1 MISRSPEATRALA
14 ARLGDRLA
22 PGDVVALNGELGSG
36 KTEFVHGL
44 AQGLEVP
51 PHMVASPSF
60 TLVHEYPGR
69 VPLVHLDLYRL
80 EDLPAELLP
89 DLEEYLSGPQVVAV
103 EWARRLAPLLPGDYL
118 EVDLEILGENER
130 QLTFTGHGE
139 RSWELVRHLAAAADG
154 NGSRQDHELW
164 GDLCVRPQGGTRGS
178 PPENYHLVCIGID
191 PSPCTTKIF
200 RRPTWPR

>member
-1 MISRSPEATRALA
+1 MRPFQRVSHSPEETRALA
-14 ARLGDRLA
+14 ARLGVLLA

-51 PHMVASPSF
+51 PDLVASPSF

-89 DLEEYLSGPQVVAV
+89 DLEEYLAGDQVVVV

-118 EVDLEILGENER
+118 EVDLEITGEDDR
-130 QLTFTGHGE
+130 RLTFTGHGE
-139 RSWELVRHLAAAADG
+139 RSWELVRKLAETD
-154 NGSRQDHELW
+154 
-164 GDLCVRPQGGTRGS
+164 
-178 PPENYHLVCIGID
+178 
-191 PSPCTTKIF
+191 
-200 RRPTWPR
+200 

>member
-1 MISRSPEATRALA
+1 MRPYRWVSPSPEATRSLA
-14 ARLGDRLA
+14 ARLGLWLA

-51 PHMVASPSF
+51 PHVVASPSF

-80 EDLPAELLP
+80 EDLPASMLP

-103 EWARRLAPLLPGDYL
+103 EWARRLAPLLPGDFL
-118 EVDLEILGENER
+118 EVDLEILGEHQR
-130 QLTFTGHGE
+130 RLTFTGHGP
-139 RSWELVRHLAAAADG
+139 RSWAMVRHLAAAHSGD
-154 NGSRQDHELW
+154 GSR
-164 GDLCVRPQGGTRGS
+164 
-178 PPENYHLVCIGID
+178 
-191 PSPCTTKIF
+191 
-200 RRPTWPR
+200 